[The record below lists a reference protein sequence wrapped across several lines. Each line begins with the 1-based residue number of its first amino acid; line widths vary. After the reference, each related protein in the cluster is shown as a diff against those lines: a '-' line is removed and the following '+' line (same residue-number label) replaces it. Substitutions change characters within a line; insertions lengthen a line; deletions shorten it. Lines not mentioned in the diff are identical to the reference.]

1 MSNQNATITLAP
13 EVLRWARERANLT
26 QEELASKIEV
36 ALEDIEGW
44 EVSGEIGIHVVD
56 ELAKSTYTPTGSL
69 YLREP
74 PDESLPMT
82 DFRTR
87 KGVPAN
93 RPSPNLIEAV
103 YLMRRRQSWM
113 RDELMDKGYESPSG
127 IGKYNI
133 NSNPHEVAVAMRT
146 ALNLDNSWAAKESN
160 WHDAKKHLRDK
171 VEAAGILVVFN
182 GVVGNDSNRKLDPD
196 EFQGFALFDD
206 IAPLV
211 FVNNSDFVAAQI
223 FTLAHEIAHL
233 FIGESALSIFA
244 YFEDRGYLIEKFCNQ
259 VAAEFLV
266 PAEELKSFWATV
278 KSLSDPY
285 QEIAEYFKVST
296 IVGARRAVDIGLD
309 NQSAFAKVKASY
321 KRSEEENRI
330 SNESGGN
337 YWKNQKWR
345 IGTQFAGAVIRAT
358 KEGRLPYR
366 EAYAL
371 TGLKNT
377 SLDKLAIE
385 MEIQL

>member
-1 MSNQNATITLAP
+1 MSNQNATIMLAP

-26 QEELASKIEV
+26 REELASRIDA
-36 ALEDIEGW
+36 ALEDIRRW
-44 EVSGEIGIHVVD
+44 EVSGEISIHVAD
-56 ELAKSTYTPTGSL
+56 ELAKSTYTPPGSL
-69 YLREP
+69 YLRQP

-87 KGVPAN
+87 KGVPPN

-133 NSNPHEVAVAMRT
+133 NSNPHEVALAMRV
-146 ALNLDNSWAAKESN
+146 ALNLDNSWAANKSN
-160 WHDAKKHLRDK
+160 WHDAKKHLRDR
-171 VEAAGILVVFN
+171 VETTGILVVFN
-182 GVVGNDSNRKLDPD
+182 GVVGNDSNRKLEPD

-233 FIGESALSIFA
+233 FIGESALSSFA
-244 YFEDRGYLIEKFCNQ
+244 YFEDRGHSIEKFCNQ

-266 PAEELKSFWATV
+266 PAEELKLLWSTV
-278 KSLSDPY
+278 KSSSDPY
-285 QEIAEYFKVST
+285 QKIAEHFKVST

-309 NQSAFAKVKASY
+309 NQNAFAKVKASY
-321 KRSEEENRI
+321 KRSETKNRI
-330 SNESGGN
+330 SNVPGGN
-337 YWKNQKWR
+337 YWINQRWR
-345 IGTQFAGAVIRAT
+345 IGSQFAGAVIRAT

-371 TGLKNT
+371 TGLKNS

-385 MEIQL
+385 MGIQL